1 MQKYRM
7 DHSYPTFTSD
17 RASIDSNMDAAS
29 ITSLGSNNPYQR
41 FLSPSPSSS
50 PTRSSIRRRRS
61 PSVPSSDNADFLD
74 ATQYTRGRRTHHN
87 NKPHRRVSQLVTP
100 DIIDRLDTAAVSS
113 YHHEGPYD
121 AVYPERNKHS
131 THSPLEALRE
141 SNAEAL
147 RATPHHKIA
156 DSIKRHRPLDGV
168 AFFPPGSTDH
178 EGQTYEYTEG
188 WNMMNDFGNFARCP
202 GMKFT
207 DEDFRNDP
215 FYNTPVKPFAPIR
228 NAFRR
233 KSRVVS

>member
-7 DHSYPTFTSD
+7 DHSYPVFANDHTPTD
-17 RASIDSNMDAAS
+17 MNMDADS
-29 ITSLGSNNPYQR
+29 FMGSHIPYQR
-41 FLSPSPSSS
+41 FLSPS

-61 PSVPSSDNADFLD
+61 PSIPSSDNADFHD
-74 ATQYTRGRRTHHN
+74 ASQYSRGRRHSGQR
-87 NKPHRRVSQLVTP
+87 RRVSQLVTP

-131 THSPLEALRE
+131 DISPIEALRE

-147 RATPHHKIA
+147 KATPYHKIA
-156 DSIKRHRPLDGV
+156 DSIERHRPLDGV
-168 AFFPPGSTDH
+168 AYFPPGHIDN
-178 EGQTYEYTEG
+178 EGQTYDYAEG
-188 WNMMNDFGNFARCP
+188 YNMMTDYGNFARNP

-215 FYNTPVKPFAPIR
+215 FYNTPAKPFAPIR

-233 KSRVVS
+233 KHRVST